1 MKKRFSPFPLSA
13 SLRSIRRNPW
23 LRSLLFCSVS
33 LLTGWIVLCSQVDR
47 PVALGQDSLQQQENQ
62 EIRKYQLPSE
72 PAPAPVY
79 RPPAPA
85 APEPAP
91 APAPAPEP
99 EPAPAPAPEPEPAP
113 VQPDRRSPEP
123 EPEPSPPSDK
133 PAETPE
139 EKPQE
144 LKSDTT
150 EVAALGPTSQ
160 YVLEFNRSP
169 VVGNRFRMEGIYAE
183 SRLGFTRPRGWQVK
197 GAKAIVRFQHSPN
210 LMKEKSNL
218 VFRINDT
225 SVGSV
230 PLNLNNSQLGEAVV
244 PIPANLIQDFNELT
258 LVAQQENDAE
268 CSKPGDKALWTE
280 VLPDSKIIL
289 DYQPQAFPLN
299 FNRYPY
305 PFFDNLALDVS
316 RINYLQ
322 PQQLTASWLT
332 AASRFQATMGRLAD
346 FRPLETAIVP
356 SLAKR
361 FKYNDRLVIIGTPA
375 QQPQL
380 KSLKL
385 PLKITGNEF
394 IDGGKTAF
402 GEEVGLVMLAT
413 AQNGQVPVLIITGNG
428 EKGVERAAQFLI
440 QPQSKIGDG
449 TLIVVSS
456 EVPELPPPPLRDW
469 ERFIPSRSQFTL
481 ADLKGNDNK
490 PFQDTTVRGS
500 SAPRIDFNFRA
511 LPDDFFIRGSSMTIH
526 YSHSAQIDTS
536 KSTVSV
542 FIDNVG
548 IGSKKL
554 ADEGGVTDQTFT
566 IDLPPNLVSI
576 NSRIGVDF
584 KLVPRKV
591 EECGPAMDQQ
601 LWATLMSKTSF
612 NMNREIS
619 VELPNLKLLTVGYPF
634 AAPQD
639 LSRTAIALPAN
650 PSQTELL
657 TLLKFSERLGRVSR
671 SETVRQTVFLGDN
684 LPDSIKQHR
693 HLVGIGTRD
702 RFPIKE
708 VFQDKNSFNLVD
720 QFTRQFRTTQVQTL
734 PSNGGFIKSILSPWS
749 KNDRERRVI
758 LALSAQT
765 EEGLKQVQDVLD
777 RDSWFYQL
785 QEDTTLISSN
795 PNVSPFDSNGY
806 QFQFLRMSPSQNLA
820 NINPVSQ
827 MRRLLQNNWWMLPS
841 GIVGLSLL
849 LYGIAQL
856 YLKRV
861 AGESK

>member
-1 MKKRFSPFPLSA
+1 MKQRFSPTPLSA
-13 SLRSIRRNPW
+13 TLRSLRRIPW
-23 LRSLLFCSVS
+23 LRSLFFCSIS

-47 PVALGQDSLQQQENQ
+47 HVAIGQDSLQQQENQ

-79 RPPAPA
+79 RPPAPV
-85 APEPAP
+85 
-91 APAPAPEP
+91 APAPEP
-99 EPAPAPAPEPEPAP
+99 EPAPAPEPEPVAP
-113 VQPDRRSPEP
+113 APEP
-123 EPEPSPPSDK
+123 EPEPVQPRRDEPAPAPDK
-133 PAETPE
+133 PATETTE
-139 EKPQE
+139 DKPQE

-150 EVAALGPTSQ
+150 EVATLGPTSQ

-169 VVGNRFRMEGIYAE
+169 VVGNRFRMEGIYGE
-183 SRLGFTRPRGWQVK
+183 SRIGFTRPRGWQVK

-210 LMKEKSNL
+210 LIKEKSNL
-218 VFRINDT
+218 VFRVNDT

-230 PLNLNNSQLGEAVV
+230 PLNLSNSQIGEAVV

-280 VLPDSKIIL
+280 VLPDSKIVL
-289 DYQPQAFPLN
+289 DYQPQAVALN

-305 PFFDNLALDVS
+305 PFFDSLALDVS

-322 PQQLTASWLT
+322 PQQPTATWLT
-332 AASRFQATMGRLAD
+332 AVSRFQANLGRLAD

-356 SLAKR
+356 NLTQK
-361 FKYNDRLVIIGTPA
+361 FKSNDRLVIIGTPE
-375 QQPQL
+375 QQPLL

-385 PLKITGNEF
+385 PLKITGNQF
-394 IDGGKTAF
+394 VDGSKTAF
-402 GEEVGLVMLAT
+402 GEEVGLIMLAT
-413 AQNGQVPVLIITGNG
+413 AQNGRVPALVITGNS
-428 EKGVERAAQFLI
+428 EKGMERAAKFLV

-449 TLIVVSS
+449 SLIVVSS
-456 EVPELPPPPLRDW
+456 EVPELDAPPLRDW
-469 ERFIPSRSQFTL
+469 ERFIPSRSNFTL
-481 ADLKGNDNK
+481 ADLQGNDNK
-490 PFQDTTVRGS
+490 PFQDVTVRGS
-500 SAPRIDFNFRA
+500 SAPRINFNFHA
-511 LPDDFFIRGSSMTIH
+511 LPDDFFIRGSAMTIH
-526 YSHSAQIDTS
+526 YSHSAQIDPS

-554 ADEGGVTDQTFT
+554 TAEDGASDQTFT
-566 IDLPPNLVSI
+566 IDLPPNLIDI

-584 KLVPRKV
+584 KLVPRNP
-591 EECGPAMDQQ
+591 EECGPATDQQ
-601 LWATLMSKTSF
+601 LWASLMSKTSF
-612 NMNREIS
+612 NLNREIT

-639 LSRTAIALPAN
+639 LSRTAIVLPAN
-650 PSQTELL
+650 PSTTEIL
-657 TLLKFSERLGRVSR
+657 TMLKFSERLGRVSR
-671 SETVRQTVFLGDN
+671 SETVKHSVHLGDA
-684 LPDSIKQHR
+684 LPESVKQFR

-702 RFPIKE
+702 RFPLPE

-720 QFTRQFRTTQVQTL
+720 QFTRQFRKTEVQTL
-734 PSNGGFIKSILSPWS
+734 PSQGGFIKSVLSPWS

-785 QEDTTLISSN
+785 QDDTALISSN
-795 PNVSPFDSNGY
+795 PNASPFDSNGY
-806 QFQFLRMSPSQNLA
+806 QFQFLRMSPTQNLA